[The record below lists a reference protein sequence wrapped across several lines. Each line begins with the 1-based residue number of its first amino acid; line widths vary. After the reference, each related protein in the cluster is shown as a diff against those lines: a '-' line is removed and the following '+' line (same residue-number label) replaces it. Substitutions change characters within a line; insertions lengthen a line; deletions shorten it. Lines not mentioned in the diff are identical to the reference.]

1 MKKIKSVCVYCASSS
16 QVPEIYFSAAQELG
30 KLLANQEIKCIYGAG
45 NQGLMGTLANSV
57 LASGGEVTGIIPRF
71 MYEEGWAHKK
81 LTQIKI
87 TENMHER
94 KQTMA
99 ALSDAVIAMP
109 GGCGTMEELLEIIT
123 WKQLGLYMN
132 PIVILNIN
140 KYYDP
145 LIELLNKAISQ
156 SFMRT
161 EHARMWEIAN
171 TPKEAISALYK
182 AYEWTGSV
190 RKFAAI

>member
-1 MKKIKSVCVYCASSS
+1 
-16 QVPEIYFSAAQELG
+16 
-30 KLLANQEIKCIYGAG
+30 
-45 NQGLMGTLANSV
+45 
-57 LASGGEVTGIIPRF
+57 

-171 TPKEAISALYK
+171 TPKEAISALYE